1 MAENRANPPRSV
13 IIGNSITHFWGGK
26 PVGHVINGANIWNTY
41 LAKAGFGNLGF
52 GWDRIENALWRVYH
66 GELDGYDADQVV
78 IMLGTN
84 NYGINTPDQIAEGLR
99 FLIRA
104 IRDRQPGATIKM
116 VGILPRRDDLKWVEN
131 TNAKIEAMAV
141 QESCVYVNPGVR
153 LLNDDGSLD
162 ETLFTDGLHPNEK
175 GYSRIVDAIVK

>member
-1 MAENRANPPRSV
+1 
-13 IIGNSITHFWGGK
+13 
-26 PVGHVINGANIWNTY
+26 
-41 LAKAGFGNLGF
+41 
-52 GWDRIENALWRVYH
+52 
-66 GELDGYDADQVV
+66 
-78 IMLGTN
+78 MLGTN